1 MGSHTAGPS
10 FLLTN
15 VPHFR
20 ILSLMNELA
29 FEDIFMAHVISDK
42 AFLASVYSCGIPEE
56 TAQYPLRD
64 DNQLLLSKTLDYFG
78 KCGKVPTIEIL
89 RVDSDEGEVAIIDKA
104 WNRAKEINGEID
116 PTVLYSDTTEYL
128 RSRGTNWVIEQAA
141 KGKIEGAEIARK
153 INKAIGITLD
163 KNLGYD
169 IVKDF
174 DQFYKKLNEK
184 HATITTG
191 YNWMDEQLEG
201 GWVCGEPAL
210 YVFAGET
217 NVGKSVLL
225 MQFLI
230 AAYKAGKNALM
241 VSLEMSQFMYS
252 KRIYANL
259 CQIGMK
265 DLKYQS
271 DNIRQMI
278 SSPDP
283 AYGKII
289 VKEFPTG
296 TLSVPQLENY
306 LEDLERND
314 FKPDVIFVDYLNLMT
329 AHSKD
334 KKKYEEIGEIAV
346 GLRGLSY
353 RFAPIVT
360 ATQLNREGMGRA
372 NPGIEKTAQSIE
384 GSYCADFQ
392 ASIFQLP
399 EQREMGVI
407 NIGIQKTRFGDK
419 GKVKMFGVDFPKM
432 TIHELDQSTEGV
444 MGVPAM
450 AAAKNEASDF
460 EEGLL

>member
-1 MGSHTAGPS
+1 
-10 FLLTN
+10 
-15 VPHFR
+15 
-20 ILSLMNELA
+20 MNELA
-29 FEDIFMAHVISDK
+29 FEDIFMSHLITDK
-42 AFLASVYSCGIPEE
+42 PFLASVYSCGIPDEV
-56 TAQYPLRD
+56 AQYPLRE
-64 DNQLLLSKTLDYFG
+64 DNQLLTSKVFEYFG
-78 KCGKVPTIEIL
+78 KSGQLPTIEIL
-89 RVDSDEGEVAIIDKA
+89 RVHSDEGEIEILNKA
-104 WNRAKEINGEID
+104 WERAMGTNGSID
-116 PTVLYSDTTEYL
+116 QSVLYSDATEYL
-128 RSRGTNWVIEQAA
+128 RNRGMGWVISQAA
-141 KGKIEGAEIARK
+141 MGKIEGEEVAKKA
-153 INKAIGITLD
+153 NKAIGISLD
-163 KNLGYD
+163 KNLGYN
-169 IVKDF
+169 IVTDF
-174 DQFYKKLNEK
+174 DSFYSKLTEK
-184 HATITTG
+184 HDTITTG
-191 YNWMDEQLEG
+191 YNWLDEQLDG
-201 GWVCGEPAL
+201 GWVRGEPAL
-210 YVFAGET
+210 YIFAGET

-265 DLKYQS
+265 DLKYQA

-283 AYGKII
+283 AFGKII

-306 LEDLERND
+306 LEDLARND
-314 FKPDVIFVDYLNLMT
+314 FRPDVIFVDYLNLMT
-329 AHSKD
+329 AHAKD
-334 KKKYEEIGEIAV
+334 KKKYEEIGDIAV

-353 RFAPIVT
+353 RYAPIVT
-360 ATQLNREGMGRA
+360 ATQLNRSGMGKA
-372 NPGIEKTAQSIE
+372 NPGLDKTADSVE
-384 GSYCADFQ
+384 GTFCADFQ

-407 NIGIQKTRFGDK
+407 NIGVQKTRFGDK

-450 AAAKNEASDF
+450 GAPKNDAEDF
-460 EEGLL
+460 EGDVFG

>member
-1 MGSHTAGPS
+1 MPS
-10 FLLTN
+10 F
-15 VPHFR
+15 VAYSIP
-20 ILSLMNELA
+20 MNEVA
-29 FEDIFMAHVISDK
+29 FEDIFMSHALKDK
-42 AFLASVYSCGIPEE
+42 QFLSSVYSCGIPDEV
-56 TAQYPLRD
+56 AQYPIRE
-64 DNQLLLSKTLDYFG
+64 DNQLLLSKVFAYFG
-78 KCGKVPTIEIL
+78 RSGQIPSIDVIKVDCDDGEIPTVQSAWERLQKVDGTMDPTIFSN
-89 RVDSDEGEVAIIDKA
+89 DA
-104 WNRAKEINGEID
+104 
-116 PTVLYSDTTEYL
+116 TEYL
-128 RSRGTNWVIEQAA
+128 RSRGMQWVIVQAA
-141 KGKIEGAEIARK
+141 HGKIEGTDVAAK
-153 INKAIGITLD
+153 VNKVMGISLD
-163 KNLGYD
+163 KNIGYD

-174 DQFYKKLNEK
+174 DAFYKKINEK
-184 HATITTG
+184 HVTITTG
-191 YNWMDEQLEG
+191 YKWLDEQLEG
-201 GWVCGEPAL
+201 GWVIGEPAL
-210 YVFAGET
+210 YIFAGET

-225 MQFLI
+225 MQFAI
-230 AAYKAGKNALM
+230 AAYKAGKNVLL

-252 KRIYANL
+252 KRIYASL

-306 LEDLERND
+306 LEDLGRND

-334 KKKYEEIGEIAV
+334 KKKYEEIGDIAV

-419 GKVKMFGVDFPKM
+419 GMVKMFGVDFPKM
-432 TIHELDQSTEGV
+432 TIRELDSSTEGI
-444 MGVPAM
+444 MGAPAV
-450 AAAKNEASDF
+450 AIKNDAEDF
-460 EEGLL
+460 EGEVFG